1 MKRDLDALANRRFD
15 ILVVGGGIYGA
26 CIARDAAMRGL
37 SVALIEK
44 SDFCSGTS
52 HNSLKI
58 IHNGIRY
65 LQHLDFQRVRE
76 SILERRIWL
85 SIAPHLVQPLKVII
99 PAQGW
104 TTRGPVAL
112 AAAQMMHRLIGFDW
126 NAGLPPEQRI
136 PTGRVFGRKS
146 LRALIPGLP
155 LDGLSGAASWHDGQV
170 SDADRI
176 VIECL
181 QSAVADR
188 AEVANYVEADTL
200 LRSNGKVHGVCAT
213 DRVEGREFEIRAKV
227 TVNAAGPWTKKL
239 LHRSLGSEVSE
250 QIQPLARNFNIVTNQ
265 LLHGYAVGVP
275 SKRSSDAVLGSESRL
290 FFITPWQDV
299 SVIGTTHF
307 PYDGD
312 PDDYAVTEDEIDEFL
327 AEINESYPS
336 ADLTKEKVLYVYGG
350 LTPAEPETV
359 RGEVG
364 RSKRAEVIDHG
375 LTGGPD
381 GLVSVVGVK
390 YTTGRLVAERVVS
403 LVQKKLG
410 LKPSPGRARQVQ
422 LPGAARAK
430 SLASAET
437 DTSTAFSASVERAV
451 DDEMA
456 MNLQDFLLRRTDI
469 VARGRLT
476 QSLVSAAADIMSRRH
491 GWTQSESRIQQE
503 KVLAAV
509 RYLGDKVPE
518 ISGLPGETE
527 TARTRRR

>member
-1 MKRDLDALANRRFD
+1 MKRDLGALANQRFD
-15 ILVVGGGIYGA
+15 VLVIGGGIYGA

-104 TTRGPVAL
+104 TTRGPLAL
-112 AAAQMMHRLIGFDW
+112 AAALLMHRLIGLDW

-136 PTGRVFGRKS
+136 PTGRVLGRES
-146 LRALIPGLP
+146 LRAMIPGLP

-170 SDADRI
+170 HDADRI

-188 AEVANYVEADTL
+188 AEVANYVEADSL
-200 LRSNGKVHGVCAT
+200 LRSNGKVYGVCAT
-213 DRVEGREFEIRAKV
+213 DRVDGKEFEIHAKV
-227 TVNAAGPWTKKL
+227 TVNAAGPWIKKF
-239 LHRSLGSEVSE
+239 LHRSLGSRVSE

-265 LLHGYAVGVP
+265 LLQGYAVGVP

-307 PYDGD
+307 PYEGD
-312 PDDYAVTEDEIDEFL
+312 PDDYEVTEDEIDEFL

-336 ADLTKEKVLYVYGG
+336 ANLTKDKVLYVYGG

-375 LTGGPD
+375 LTGDND

-390 YTTGRLVAERVVS
+390 FTTSRLVAERVVS
-403 LVQKKLG
+403 LLQKKLG
-410 LKPSPGRARQVQ
+410 FKPSPGRARKVQ
-422 LPGAARAK
+422 LPGAYQQQ

-437 DTSTAFSASVERAV
+437 DSSTAFSASIERAV

-456 MNLQDFLLRRTDI
+456 VNLEDFLFRRTDI
-469 VARGRLT
+469 AARGHLT
-476 QSLVSAAADIMSRRH
+476 QTQVAEAAEIMSRKCN
-491 GWTQSESRIQQE
+491 WTQAESLVQQE

-509 RYLGDKVPE
+509 RYLGNKAPVP
-518 ISGLPGETE
+518 SSLPGITE
-527 TARTRRR
+527 TGRAIRR